1 MIELEEKMARLTAPA
16 PDRMNPAQ
24 RRIYDE
30 IMAGPRGTVPAP
42 LTIWLHRP
50 ELADRAQRLGQYCR
64 YETCLGPR
72 LSELAIMITAAV
84 WRSAFEWHAHE
95 PHAREAGVAPEIL
108 EAIRTGREPAFAEED
123 EAALYA
129 FVRSVHINRGVSDEV
144 FARVKAALGDE
155 GVVDLT
161 GLLGYYTLISMTL
174 NTFEIGAPDGSDPFA

>member
-1 MIELEEKMARLTAPA
+1 MARLKAPEPEGMSA
-16 PDRMNPAQ
+16 AQ
-24 RRIYDE
+24 RKIYDE
-30 IMAGPRGTVPAP
+30 IRSGPRGTVPAP

-84 WRSAFEWHAHE
+84 WRSAFEWHAHA
-95 PHAREAGVAPEIL
+95 PHARDAGVDPAVL
-108 EAIRTGREPAFAEED
+108 EAIRTGREPDFAEED

-129 FVRSVHINRGVSDEV
+129 FVRAVHLERRVADDV
-144 FARVKAALGDE
+144 FERARAALGDE

-174 NTFEIGAPDGSDPFA
+174 NSFEIGAPDGSDPFS